1 MGSGS
6 LSDEL
11 ARTIT
16 SGLKNEE
23 LEERRRA
30 MRAVFAVGVIAWP
43 SFALADLVA
52 IHQVG
57 GASLAWTLGWRAVG
71 ELVGVSALL
80 AVTHRPKLT
89 TRDLLAIDLF
99 VFAVGSALVAM
110 IAVPSGGLV
119 TRSMQ
124 GVMLL
129 AIVRATY
136 VPSRWS
142 RALLMS
148 MPTVLAFPATMA
160 LAATWDPHVRAQWTN
175 REDLNVFLYDF
186 LFVFAGTVM
195 GSIGSHIL
203 YTARRQVWEAR
214 KLGHYRLKARIGGG
228 GMGDVWLA
236 RHDPLDRP
244 VALKV
249 LREGAARD
257 EGAVRRFVREARA
270 ASRLRHPNTIRVFD
284 FGASD
289 DGVFYIA
296 MELLDGL
303 DLETIVANGGPVTN
317 ARAIR
322 FARQI
327 CGSLAE
333 AHELGIVHRDVKP
346 ANLFV
351 TQIGDEFDFV
361 KVLDFGVAHVAREQ
375 TIAPKASHPP
385 GDGDGAADGDVVGTP
400 AYLSPEMVTGDA
412 VDARSDL
419 YSLGAVLYFMVTGS
433 PLFPNK
439 SFRETLLAHAMHDPL
454 PPSARTDDVAPD
466 LERVILK
473 CLAKQP
479 AFRYQTAREVDAAL
493 AACVD
498 ASKWN
503 NDAARSYWTSL
514 RPSVR
519 LRTRS
524 DG

>member
-1 MGSGS
+1 MPAGAV
-6 LSDEL
+6 SDEI

-16 SGLKNEE
+16 SGLRNEE

-30 MRAVFAVGVIAWP
+30 MRAVFSVGVFAWP
-43 SFALADLVA
+43 MFGIADLMA
-52 IHQVG
+52 AHAHEPSR
-57 GASLAWTLGWRAVG
+57 ASLAWTLGWRAVG
-71 ELVGVSALL
+71 EIFGLL
-80 AVTHRPKLT
+80 ALAAVARQPKLSA
-89 TRDLLAIDLF
+89 RALIVIDLLLFAFASAII
-99 VFAVGSALVAM
+99 AL
-110 IAVPSGGLV
+110 IALPSGALI
-119 TRSMQ
+119 TRSTQ

-129 AIVRATY
+129 ATVRATY
-136 VPSRWS
+136 VPSRWT
-142 RALLMS
+142 RALFTS
-148 MPTVLAFPATMA
+148 IPTIVAFPATMA
-160 LAATWDPHVRAQWTN
+160 LAAIWDPLVRAQWTD
-175 REDLNVFLYDF
+175 RAALDVFVYDYM
-186 LFVFAGTVM
+186 FVVAGTVM
-195 GSIGSHIL
+195 AAVGSHIL

-249 LREGAARD
+249 LRERAARD

-270 ASRLRHPNTIRVFD
+270 VSRLRHPNTIRIFD

-303 DLETIVANGGPVTN
+303 DLETIVTTGGPLTN

-322 FARQI
+322 FARQV

-333 AHELGIVHRDVKP
+333 AHDLGIVHRDVKP

-375 TIAPKASHPP
+375 TIAPTEQSEPEA
-385 GDGDGAADGDVVGTP
+385 GGDGAVVGTP
-400 AYLSPEMVTGDA
+400 AYLSPEMVTGDP

-433 PLFPNK
+433 PLFPDK
-439 SFRETLLAHAMHDPL
+439 SFRDTLLAHAMHDPL

-466 LERVILK
+466 LERIILK

-479 AFRYQTAREVDAAL
+479 AYRYQTARELEAEL
-493 AACVD
+493 AACAD

-503 NDAARSYWTSL
+503 NDSARSYWTSL
-514 RPSVR
+514 RPSIR
-519 LRTRS
+519 LRSRADT
-524 DG
+524 